1 MLSCVHGDVLG
12 VNFSSFEGVLGLAAE
27 LATGRASRWVV
38 GGLRAM
44 PYPAFNSASSHLARL
59 QHWQQGSRHQSSDYW
74 ENAWAADMGTFLL
87 HLPEKR
93 FRERALDLVN
103 IDEVQRAASSGSG
116 AIVAGQHIGPN
127 AAIPLILAQLGIEVS
142 VMGSKAVI
150 DFGRPLVDA
159 CLPEASARIRWLS
172 TADAHVLFEAR
183 TALRQGRVLVGFYDD
198 LSSGAA
204 RHADV
209 EMLGRRVQLPL
220 TLPHLAAAA
229 RCSIV
234 PASIVRDG
242 GTHYT
247 MTLDAA
253 LTPPARDAEAIAATA
268 RELARVAERHIRE
281 HPEQWLGW
289 PQLPPKPETSVSVP
303 ARQPAET

>member
-1 MLSCVHGDVLG
+1 LPD
-12 VNFSSFEGVLGLAAE
+12 FSVVGPIELLAE

-38 GGLRAM
+38 GGLRAV
-44 PYPAFNSASSHLARL
+44 PYPVFNATNSHLNRL
-59 QHWQQGSRHQSSDYW
+59 QHWQKRTTVQGAAGPSSDYV
-74 ENAWAADMGTFLL
+74 ENVWAADMATFLL
-87 HLPEKR
+87 HLPNER
-93 FRERALDLVN
+93 FRARALNMVN
-103 IDEVQRAASSGSG
+103 IDEVQRAVSSGSS

-150 DFGRPLVDA
+150 DFGRPVVDA

-204 RHADV
+204 RHAEV
-209 EMLGRRVQLPL
+209 ELLGRRVQLPL
-220 TLPHLAAAA
+220 TLPLLAAAV

-234 PASIVRDG
+234 PASIVRDR

-253 LTPPARDAEAIAATA
+253 LPPPARDAEAISATA

-289 PQLPPKPETSVSVP
+289 SQLPPKPGMATPASV
-303 ARQPAET
+303 RQPVSS